1 MKKSERIRKVQKAC
15 GMLFGHRYVRLAS
28 TLAPLLFAL
37 IGYGIYYAG
46 EPLFTLFSAI
56 RVYVASF
63 DAGAAQLRAGQNAFG
78 ASVGDAACV
87 MRVCLEIARWGGLL
101 VTGTFFFKL
110 LSRIAAGMNA
120 DYKIRHQEA
129 VGIHGSEHY
138 KLLLGSALGD
148 EAITQDVPEKFAA
161 RRHILAFDEDRQTL
175 EYLSE
180 HLAQFPGMQ
189 AENGVMN
196 AVAPGMIYLCVLSS
210 SHTKY
215 SSEGFVVNNMAEDCA
230 RLYWKRHYIRLFS
243 GKPERK
249 VVLLGFGHY
258 GQALLGQALMVNVF
272 LRDQPGI
279 EYHVFGDSRAY
290 RCLHPGIERFARVN
304 PADGGEDGDVLVF
317 HDEPWEESLP
327 CFEEADRIIL
337 CDDSDETNIRMLSWL
352 VEHRTGQHIHIRIR
366 DERMIEA
373 LYPEYRA
380 REAEARRITA
390 FGTDRSLYTRELI
403 LDEEL
408 LKMAKRVHARYLHR
422 IGLEQCR
429 TCPRYDGRCSC
440 IERCPQTFDESWN
453 NLGVFLQRSNICVA
467 DHMDVK
473 LRQVLRR
480 DCEVNRETLEAYK
493 AAFAAPIIRERLDE
507 YLELEHRRWMR
518 YHFFNGWTYSPEM
531 DRERKKHNRLVPYEE
546 LPAGQRSKDLDAYE
560 MILDL
565 NDPEKGSIND
575 VYA

>member
-1 MKKSERIRKVQKAC
+1 MKKTKRFPKARKAC
-15 GMLFGHRYVRLAS
+15 GELFKHRYVRLAS

-37 IGYGIYYAG
+37 IGYGIYYDG

-56 RVYVASF
+56 RIYVASF
-63 DAGAAQLRAGQNAFG
+63 DASAANLNAGQNAFG
-78 ASVGDAACV
+78 GSAGGAAGT
-87 MRVCLEIARWGGLL
+87 MRLCLEIARWGGLL

-120 DYKIRHQEA
+120 GYKIRHQEA
-129 VGIHGSEHY
+129 VGIHGSERY
-138 KLLLGSALGD
+138 KLLLGNALGS
-148 EAITQDVPEKFAA
+148 EAITQDIPEKFAA
-161 RRHILAFDEDRQTL
+161 KRHILAFDEDRQTL

-189 AENGVMN
+189 AKNGVMN

-230 RLYWKRHYIRLFS
+230 RLYWKQHYVRRFS
-243 GKPERK
+243 GCPERK
-249 VVLLGFGHY
+249 VVLIGFGDY

-272 LRDQPGI
+272 LRDQPGM
-279 EYHVFGDSRAY
+279 EYHVFGSSRAY

-304 PADGGEDGDVLVF
+304 SAVGEENGDVLVF

-327 CFEEADRIIL
+327 RFEEVDRMIL
-337 CDDSDETNIRMLSWL
+337 CDDSDEANIRMLSWL
-352 VEHRTGQHIHIRIR
+352 VEYRAGQPIHIRIR

-373 LYPEYRA
+373 LYPEYGA
-380 REAEARRITA
+380 RGIEA

-429 TCPRYDGRCSC
+429 ACPRYDGRCSC
-440 IERCPQTFDESWN
+440 IEMCPQTFDESWN
-453 NLGVFLQRSNICVA
+453 NLGMFLQRSNICVA

-480 DCEVNRETLEAYK
+480 DCEMNRETLIAYRT
-493 AAFAAPIIRERLDE
+493 AFAALCDE
-507 YLELEHRRWMR
+507 GQMSEYMELEHRRWMR
-518 YHFFNGWTYSPEM
+518 YHFFHGWTYGPAK
-531 DRERKKHNRLVPYEE
+531 DRERKTHNLLIPYEK

-565 NDPEKGSIND
+565 NDLQKGRKDD